1 MIILLD
7 NGHGFDT
14 PGKRS
19 PDGHFREYAYNRYL
33 AFRIRERLQQLGL
46 DCRLLVPEREDI
58 SLQERCRRVN
68 KICQRFGAGQVILI
82 SIHIN
87 AAGTGQQWMDARGW
101 SCFTSIGE
109 TRADSLATCLYEA
122 AKAQLPGHNIRKD
135 YTDGDPD
142 IEKNFYIL
150 RHTRCRTGKVMKYD
164 PETGHR
170 IKDPDVLSRITWVH
184 SLMRQAGQLPPTW
197 NLTQCLFGEHLLKEQ
212 PEKPV
217 ALVES
222 EKTAV
227 ICAGLMPKYVWLA
240 TGGKSCVND
249 RLLVLAHRK
258 VVAFPDVDG
267 YQEWT
272 EKLAKYNDLSSVTP
286 GLTRGLDITV
296 SPLLQQSATTEDMEA
311 HIDIADWLIR
321 TRVPMFNPGLSRHSE
336 AFLKAA
342 QFVDPKYHAELEGL
356 IDDFELEF
364 VGFEPKPSL
373 PSEDFS

>member
-87 AAGTGQQWMDARGW
+87 AAGNGQQWMDARGW

-150 RHTRCRTGKVMKYD
+150 RHTRC
-164 PETGHR
+164 PA
-170 IKDPDVLSRITWVH
+170 VLTE
-184 SLMRQAGQLPPTW
+184 
-197 NLTQCLFGEHLLKEQ
+197 NLFMDNQE
-212 PEKPV
+212 
-217 ALVES
+217 
-222 EKTAV
+222 
-227 ICAGLMPKYVWLA
+227 
-240 TGGKSCVND
+240 D
-249 RLLVLAHRK
+249 
-258 VVAFPDVDG
+258 VAFLESADG
-267 YQEWT
+267 SQAVVNLHVEGIRRY
-272 EKLAKYNDLSSVTP
+272 LS
-286 GLTRGLDITV
+286 
-296 SPLLQQSATTEDMEA
+296 
-311 HIDIADWLIR
+311 
-321 TRVPMFNPGLSRHSE
+321 
-336 AFLKAA
+336 K
-342 QFVDPKYHAELEGL
+342 
-356 IDDFELEF
+356 
-364 VGFEPKPSL
+364 
-373 PSEDFS
+373 